1 MESLRTHYL
10 FLFEPEVS
18 SLCSQATVTGP
29 YFESDNHITYPLIL
43 SSSKLL
49 SNQHLGLPSGLFSSD
64 FLTKFLYIL
73 LISHSG
79 VTYVI
84 WST

>member
-18 SLCSQATVTGP
+18 SLRSQATLTDP
-29 YFESDNHITYPLIL
+29 YFESDKHITYTIIL
-43 SSSKLL
+43 SSSILL
-49 SNQHLGLPSGLFSSD
+49 SNQHFGLGLFSSD

-73 LISHSG
+73 LISHSD

-84 WST
+84 